1 MRIHNIVV
9 SIHEKWCKKQYFPGP
24 FSILYKMYNNN
35 NNNNNMHACILMRI

>member
-1 MRIHNIVV
+1 MHNDL
-9 SIHEKWCKKQYFPGP
+9 SIHEQWRKKQYFPGP